1 MPDLI
6 QIIPKTRYE
15 FDGRIGSSQSITL
28 KERIPA
34 VAFGS
39 GVLVVRVHEIDGWAT
54 SASATVGVRAQS
66 VAPEDPGLEFVD
78 TVNLLSSVDIND
90 DDVVPE
96 LLIGKVGEFPASFDV
111 NAPML
116 QVLMLFSQGATAASG
131 NQSLTLGVDLV
142 LREVK

>member
-78 TVNLLSSVDIND
+78 CYAPRRLTSSEPLSVRLRDGDGRIAAW
-90 DDVVPE
+90 VT
-96 LLIGKVGEFPASFDV
+96 IAS
-111 NAPML
+111 
-116 QVLMLFSQGATAASG
+116 
-131 NQSLTLGVDLV
+131 
-142 LREVK
+142 